1 MRKEQG
7 RRLVRNWRLELLCG
21 MAGAGILCVGKSIYE
36 TTDFDGIAQRPLAYL
51 LLWLA
56 GAVLTAVLL
65 YGFDRLLGILGGIPQ
80 WRKGRA
86 FLDRKAAFWIL
97 GVLLLAVYG
106 FCYLSYF
113 PGTYTYDAPPQTY
126 QAYGRDPLNT
136 HHPVLHTLFWA
147 VCLRV
152 GARLSGGTEA
162 GGLVVY
168 SVCQILF
175 VVAVT
180 MFTVY
185 WIYKATRNVYATL
198 AAYLYYL
205 LTPMLQLMSFSLT
218 KDILFSCFLLLFC
231 MSLVQAVKHPEGRNL
246 SAVFGTGLLASLFRN
261 NMVYVVML
269 ALIMAFVLRYRPKL
283 RLVLLGVILAYYAI
297 MKILFPAAGVQAG
310 EKSEAFP
317 AVLVQLSGVYVNA
330 PEVLDEE
337 EKEIL
342 LSYMPD
348 ADAFNRHLADY
359 VKSTFNNSYY
369 EEDPETF
376 WTTYFRILAKAPVE
390 CLCLFL
396 DLNVDYWYPGAVVP
410 DPYSARRYIET
421 DTLEREIYWV
431 DNAGLLPDVHNFYE
445 KVADHDCWF
454 MELPLLRYFYSL
466 AFPFVSM
473 MVCLYLML
481 RHKRKEGILVFT
493 VLIGLFLTFILGPVS
508 NFRYIYGYYL
518 AFPLYFCIAAGKTP
532 KEEIGK

>member
-1 MRKEQG
+1 MKE
-7 RRLVRNWRLELLCG
+7 RRRRSIRDWLPELLFG
-21 MAGAGILCVGKSIYE
+21 MVGAGILCVGKSIYE
-36 TTDFDGIAQRPLAYL
+36 TTDFRGIAERPAVYL
-51 LLWLA
+51 LFWLVGSA
-56 GAVLTAVLL
+56 LTAALL
-65 YGFDRLLGILGGIPQ
+65 YGFDRLLKRTGGIPQ
-80 WRKGRA
+80 LEKCRKV
-86 FLDRKAAFWIL
+86 LERKEAFWIL
-97 GVLLLAVYG
+97 GAILIAVYG

-113 PGTYTYDAPPQTY
+113 PGTYAYDAPPQTY
-126 QAYGRDPLNT
+126 QAYDRDPLNT
-136 HHPVLHTLFWA
+136 HHPVFHTLFWA
-147 VCLRV
+147 LCLRI
-152 GARLSGGTEA
+152 GTGISGGNEA

-218 KDILFSCFLLLFC
+218 KDILFSCFLILFC
-231 MSLVQAVKHPEGRNL
+231 MSLVQVVKNPGGRYL
-246 SAVFGTGLLASLFRN
+246 AAVFGTGLLACLFRN

-269 ALIMAFVLRYRPKL
+269 ALIAAFVLRYMSKI
-283 RLVLLGVILAYYAI
+283 RLVLLGVIFAYYII
-297 MKILFPAAGVQAG
+297 MKVLFPVMGVQEG
-310 EKSEAFP
+310 EKSETFP
-317 AVLVQLSGVYVNA
+317 AVLVQLSGIYVDH

-337 EKEIL
+337 EREII
-342 LSYMPD
+342 LSYIPD
-348 ADAFNRHLADY
+348 AEAFNRHFADY
-359 VKSTFNNSYY
+359 VKSSFNNKHY

-376 WTTYFRILAKAPVE
+376 WTTYFQILAKAPVE

-396 DLNVDYWYPGAVVP
+396 DLNVDYWYPGAMTP

-431 DNAGLLPDVHNFYE
+431 DNAGLLPGVHSFYE
-445 KVADHDCWF
+445 KVADHDSWF
-454 MELPLLRYFYSL
+454 MKIPVLCYFYSL

-473 MVCLYLML
+473 VVCLYLMI
-481 RHKRKEGILVFT
+481 RHKRKEGIVVFT